1 MKKEIC
7 LIIFLCIAIIL
18 ILEIFI
24 PRLLDIKIAIYGI
37 LGFLIF
43 YMFYEFEFL
52 FGIRLNYKTPNNKN
66 RLIGFKN
73 KHNFE

>member
-7 LIIFLCIAIIL
+7 LTIFLGIL
-18 ILEIFI
+18 LFLMLEFFI
-24 PRLLDIKIAIYGI
+24 PRLFDIKLMIYGI

-52 FGIRLNYKTPNNKN
+52 FGVRLNYKTPNNKN

-73 KHNFE
+73 KHYFD

>member
-24 PRLLDIKIAIYGI
+24 PRLIDIKIAIYGI